1 MNTDGFWDSVS
12 DMKVALFAPYLTPAS
27 GGIWQFYQWAAKQ
40 LGTKFSLLLFAPALL
55 LEETRKGGG
64 EIASGV
70 IAEEFRSSVEKTIAY
85 RILEDQACGR
95 IGGMWVPF
103 YRKLSRRIK
112 RSFFDGSVVEHAACM
127 LLKQEG
133 IDVVHIPVQCV
144 QMPRAVKRFPYI
156 INPHDFQHEY
166 FPEFFTPKT
175 LEIRRTVWYE
185 DQRGASAVV
194 VHSRQTQAD
203 AIKYPGIPGERVFYA
218 PYGPLDN
225 FPEPDAADLREAV
238 RTFSL
243 PERFVFFP
251 ARTWPHKNHLALVE
265 AIHYL
270 KKRGID
276 VNAVFTFVDSKHGE
290 VVKQK
295 IAATGLEKQVIIV
308 GRVSP
313 EQMGALYK
321 LCTMVVVPSMFE
333 QNSGPVL
340 EAIHFG
346 KAVAVSRIEEV
357 VLALDGS
364 GLLFDPRSVQ
374 EIADAIDRLWSSQD
388 TLEKAEAR
396 IRERRSRMSWEPF
409 REAYRQA
416 YSYALQEAS

>member
-1 MNTDGFWDSVS
+1 M
-12 DMKVALFAPYLTPAS
+12 
-27 GGIWQFYQWAAKQ
+27 
-40 LGTKFSLLLFAPALL
+40 
-55 LEETRKGGG
+55 
-64 EIASGV
+64 
-70 IAEEFRSSVEKTIAY
+70 
-85 RILEDQACGR
+85 
-95 IGGMWVPF
+95 
-103 YRKLSRRIK
+103 
-112 RSFFDGSVVEHAACM
+112 
-127 LLKQEG
+127 
-133 IDVVHIPVQCV
+133 
-144 QMPRAVKRFPYI
+144 
-156 INPHDFQHEY
+156 
-166 FPEFFTPKT
+166 
-175 LEIRRTVWYE
+175 
-185 DQRGASAVV
+185 
-194 VHSRQTQAD
+194 
-203 AIKYPGIPGERVFYA
+203 
-218 PYGPLDN
+218 
-225 FPEPDAADLREAV
+225 
-238 RTFSL
+238 
-243 PERFVFFP
+243 
-251 ARTWPHKNHLALVE
+251 
-265 AIHYL
+265 
-270 KKRGID
+270 
-276 VNAVFTFVDSKHGE
+276 FTFVDSKHGE